1 MADDQ
6 DDQQTTDDTGA
17 AAVNVTDQLAD
28 DPGMP
33 TNAPDE
39 NPPAPESARY
49 EPGLIEVQLNDQVIP
64 TISGLTLDSSSADM
78 GAFNQA
84 LEELQAQEVIYTF
97 RNAEAGAGG
106 VAAATEDLGGL
117 PDLRNFLTIRAAD
130 DADVLAGANRLRQ
143 VAEVKMA
150 MPIPIS
156 APPAAAPPP
165 PMVGD
170 PLTGTSDQLATDP
183 KTGLDNQWY
192 VFRCKLDQ
200 AWLQN
205 DGTGVIIVDIDWG
218 FRTSHQDLRQ
228 NIDSAHTY
236 NAYDG
241 TANVSQGTWTMHGTG
256 VLGMAAATMNNV
268 GMCGAAVNATT
279 WPIQANTG
287 GTALPGN
294 AWANAIE
301 WASTQKTD
309 GHRMVIIV
317 EDQTGNFGNIEQV
330 VSINAAIK
338 RAIARNV
345 IVVVPA
351 GNGNRDVTIA
361 DDGVTPIPST
371 GSILVGS
378 TSYDPSRNPRST
390 WSNFGS
396 TMTVS
401 APGDKLHDLTC
412 APTSDSAYTN
422 TFGNTSGAAP
432 KVAGTVALML
442 GLNPKLTHQQ
452 ARDILFL
459 GPDVVDT
466 DVSKPV
472 GSFLNAKYAVDEAAR
487 MAATP

>member
-6 DDQQTTDDTGA
+6 DDQQTTDGA
-17 AAVNVTDQLAD
+17 DAAVVNVTDQLAD

-49 EPGLIEVQLNDQVIP
+49 EPGLIEVQLKDQVIP

-97 RNAEAGAGG
+97 RNAQAGG
-106 VAAATEDLGGL
+106 DAAATEDLGGL
-117 PDLRNFLTIRAAD
+117 PDLRNFLTIRIAD
-130 DADVLAGANRLRQ
+130 DADVLAGSNRLRQ
-143 VAEVKMA
+143 VAEVTMA
-150 MPIPIS
+150 MPIPVS

-170 PLTGTSDQLATDP
+170 PLTGTSDQLVTDP
-183 KTGLDNQWY
+183 NTGLDKQWY
-192 VFRCKLDQ
+192 IFRCKLDQ

-205 DGTGVIIVDIDWG
+205 DGAGVIIADIDWG
-218 FRTSHQDLRQ
+218 FRTTHQDLRQ
-228 NIDSAHTY
+228 NIDAGHTY

-241 TANVSQGTWTMHGTG
+241 SANVSQGNSTFHGTG
-256 VLGMAAATMNNV
+256 VTGLAAATMNNV

-279 WPIQANTG
+279 WPIQANMG

-301 WASTQKTD
+301 WASTQKTN

-330 VSINAAIK
+330 VSVNAAIK

-351 GNGNRDVTIA
+351 GNGNRDATIA
-361 DDGVTPIPST
+361 DDGVTPIPQT
-371 GSILVGS
+371 GSILVGA
-378 TSYDPSRNPRST
+378 TTYDPSQNPRAT
-390 WSNFGS
+390 WSNYGS

-412 APTSDSAYTN
+412 APTNDSAYTN
-422 TFGNTSGAAP
+422 AFGGTSGAAP

-442 GLNPKLTHQQ
+442 GVNPKLTHQQ

-459 GPDVVDT
+459 CPDVVDT

-487 MAATP
+487 MAANP

>member
-1 MADDQ
+1 
-6 DDQQTTDDTGA
+6 
-17 AAVNVTDQLAD
+17 
-28 DPGMP
+28 
-33 TNAPDE
+33 
-39 NPPAPESARY
+39 
-49 EPGLIEVQLNDQVIP
+49 
-64 TISGLTLDSSSADM
+64 
-78 GAFNQA
+78 
-84 LEELQAQEVIYTF
+84 
-97 RNAEAGAGG
+97 
-106 VAAATEDLGGL
+106 
-117 PDLRNFLTIRAAD
+117 
-130 DADVLAGANRLRQ
+130 
-143 VAEVKMA
+143 
-150 MPIPIS
+150 
-156 APPAAAPPP
+156 
-165 PMVGD
+165 
-170 PLTGTSDQLATDP
+170 
-183 KTGLDNQWY
+183 
-192 VFRCKLDQ
+192 
-200 AWLQN
+200 
-205 DGTGVIIVDIDWG
+205 
-218 FRTSHQDLRQ
+218 
-228 NIDSAHTY
+228 
-236 NAYDG
+236 
-241 TANVSQGTWTMHGTG
+241 MHGTG

-330 VSINAAIK
+330 VSVNAAIK

-361 DDGVTPIPST
+361 DDGVTPIPAT
-371 GSILVGS
+371 GSILVGA
-378 TSYDPSRNPRST
+378 TTYDPSKNSRSQ

-422 TFGNTSGAAP
+422 AFGNTSGAAP

-442 GLNPKLTHQQ
+442 GVNPKLTHQQ

-459 GPDVVDT
+459 CPDVVDT

>member
-6 DDQQTTDDTGA
+6 DDQQTTDGA
-17 AAVNVTDQLAD
+17 DAAVVNVTDQLAD

-39 NPPAPESARY
+39 NAPALESARY

-64 TISGLTLDSSSADM
+64 TISGLTLDSSSADI

-97 RNAEAGAGG
+97 RNAEGGASAD
-106 VAAATEDLGGL
+106 AAAAEDLGGL
-117 PDLRNFLTIRAAD
+117 PDLRNFLTIRIAD

-143 VAEVKMA
+143 VAEVTMA
-150 MPIPIS
+150 MPIPVS
-156 APPAAAPPP
+156 VPPAAAPP

-170 PLTGTSDQLATDP
+170 PLTGTSDQVVTDP

-192 VFRCKLDQ
+192 IFRCKLDQ

-218 FRTSHQDLRQ
+218 FRTTHQDLRQ
-228 NIDSAHTY
+228 NIDAAHTY

-241 TANVSQGTWTMHGTG
+241 SANVSQGTSTMHGTG

-287 GTALPGN
+287 GTALAGN

-330 VSINAAIK
+330 VSVNAAIK

-361 DDGVTPIPST
+361 DDGVTPIPQT
-371 GSILVGS
+371 GSILVGA
-378 TSYDPSRNPRST
+378 TTYDPSRNLRST

-412 APTSDSAYTN
+412 APANDSAYTN
-422 TFGNTSGAAP
+422 AFGGTSGAAP

-442 GLNPKLTHQQ
+442 GVNPKLTHQQ

-459 GPDVVDT
+459 CPDVVDT

-487 MAATP
+487 MAAKP

>member
-1 MADDQ
+1 MPDDQ
-6 DDQQTTDDTGA
+6 DQQTSDDTSGEV
-17 AAVNVTDQLAD
+17 VNVTDQLSD

-33 TNAPDE
+33 TNATDE
-39 NPPAPESARY
+39 NSPTPESARY
-49 EPGLIEVQLNDQVIP
+49 EPGLIEVQLGDEVIP
-64 TISGLTLDSSSADM
+64 TINGLTLDSSSAAM

-97 RNAEAGAGG
+97 RNAQD
-106 VAAATEDLGGL
+106 AAPTEDLGGL
-117 PDLRNFLTIRAAD
+117 PDLRNFLTIRVGD
-130 DADVLAGANRLRQ
+130 DADVLAGAKRLRE

-150 MPIPIS
+150 MPIPVS
-156 APPAAAPPP
+156 APPMAAPPP

-170 PLTGTSDQLATDP
+170 PLTGTSDQLVTDP

-192 VFRCKLDQ
+192 IFRCKLDQ
-200 AWLQN
+200 AWLQH
-205 DGTGVIIVDIDWG
+205 DGNGVIIVDIDWG
-218 FRTSHQDLRQ
+218 FRTTHQDLRQ
-228 NIDSAHTY
+228 NIDPSHTY
-236 NAYDG
+236 NSYDG
-241 TANVSQGTWTMHGTG
+241 SANVSQGATIYHGTAVTG
-256 VLGMAAATMNNV
+256 LAAATMNNV
-268 GMCGAAVNATT
+268 GMCGAAVNATL

-301 WASTQKTD
+301 WASTQKTN

-317 EDQTGNFGNIEQV
+317 EDMTGNFGNIEQV
-330 VSINAAIK
+330 LSVNAAIQ

-361 DDGVTPIPST
+361 DDGLTPIPST
-371 GSILVGS
+371 GSILVGA
-378 TSYDPSRNPRST
+378 TTYDPSRNPRSQ
-390 WSNFGS
+390 WSNYGS

-401 APGDKLHDLTC
+401 APGDKLHDVTC
-412 APTSDSAYTN
+412 AANSDAAYTN
-422 TFGNTSGAAP
+422 MFGNTSGAAP

-442 GLNPKLTHQQ
+442 GVNPKLTHQQ

-466 DVSKPV
+466 DVSKTV

>member
-6 DDQQTTDDTGA
+6 EDQQTIDDTSA
-17 AAVNVTDQLAD
+17 AVVNVTDQLAN

-33 TNAPDE
+33 TNATDE
-39 NPPAPESARY
+39 NPSVPESARY
-49 EPGLIEVQLNDQVIP
+49 EPGLIEVQLNDPVIP

-97 RNAEAGAGG
+97 RNAEADT
-106 VAAATEDLGGL
+106 AATEDLGGL
-117 PDLRNFLTIRAAD
+117 PDLRNFLTIRVAD

-143 VAEVKMA
+143 VAEVTMA
-150 MPIPIS
+150 MPIPLS

-170 PLTGTSDQLATDP
+170 PLTGTSDQLVTDP

-192 VFRCKLDQ
+192 IFRCKLDQ

-218 FRTSHQDLRQ
+218 FSTTHQDLRQ

-241 TANVSQGTWTMHGTG
+241 SANVSQGAVIYHGTAVTG
-256 VLGMAAATMNNV
+256 LAAATMNNV

-279 WPIQANTG
+279 WPVQANTG

-309 GHRMVIIV
+309 GQRMVIIV

-330 VSINAAIK
+330 VSVNAAIK

-361 DDGVTPIPST
+361 DDGVTPIPPT
-371 GSILVGS
+371 GSILVGA
-378 TSYDPSRNPRST
+378 TTYDPSRNPRWQ
-390 WSNFGS
+390 WSNYGWP
-396 TMTVS
+396 MTVS

-412 APTSDSAYTN
+412 APTNDSAYTN
-422 TFGNTSGAAP
+422 TFGGTSGAAP

-442 GLNPKLTHQQ
+442 GVNPKLTHQQ
-452 ARDILFL
+452 VRDILFL

>member
-1 MADDQ
+1 MPDDE
-6 DDQQTTDDTGA
+6 DQQTTDDTSVA
-17 AAVNVTDQLAD
+17 LVNVTDQLAD

-33 TNAPDE
+33 TNATDE
-39 NPPAPESARY
+39 NPPTPESARY
-49 EPGLIEVQLNDQVIP
+49 EPGLLEVQLNDEVIP
-64 TISGLTLDSSSADM
+64 TINGLTLESSSADM
-78 GAFNQA
+78 GAFNQS

-97 RNAEAGAGG
+97 RNAQD
-106 VAAATEDLGGL
+106 AAPEDLGGL
-117 PDLRNFLTIRAAD
+117 PDLRNFLTIRLAD
-130 DADVLAGANRLRQ
+130 DVDALAGANRLRQ
-143 VAEVKMA
+143 VPEVKMA
-150 MPIPIS
+150 MPIPVS
-156 APPAAAPPP
+156 APPAGAPPP

-170 PLTGTSDQLATDP
+170 PLTGTSDQLVTGP

-192 VFRCKLDQ
+192 IFRCKLDQ
-200 AWLQN
+200 AWLQH
-205 DGTGVIIVDIDWG
+205 DGNGVIIADIDWG
-218 FRTSHQDLRQ
+218 FMTTHQDLRQ
-228 NIDSAHTY
+228 NIDPAHTY

-241 TANVSQGTWTMHGTG
+241 SANVSQGPSISHGTG
-256 VLGMAAATMNNV
+256 VTGLAAATMNNV

-317 EDQTGNFGNIEQV
+317 EDMTGNFGNIEQRPSV
-330 VSINAAIK
+330 NAAIQ

-351 GNGNRDVTIA
+351 GNGNRDVTVA
-361 DDGVTPIPST
+361 DDGVTPIPPT
-371 GSILVGS
+371 GSILVGA
-378 TSYDPSRNPRST
+378 TTYDPSRNPRWQ
-390 WSNFGS
+390 WSNYGS

-401 APGDKLHDLTC
+401 APGDKLHDVTC
-412 APTSDSAYTN
+412 APNNDSAYTN
-422 TFGNTSGAAP
+422 TFGGTSGAAP

-442 GLNPKLTHQQ
+442 GVNPRLTHQQ

>member
-1 MADDQ
+1 MPDDQ
-6 DDQQTTDDTGA
+6 DQQTTDDTSGEV
-17 AAVNVTDQLAD
+17 VNVTDQLSD

-33 TNAPDE
+33 TNATDE
-39 NPPAPESARY
+39 NPPVPESARY
-49 EPGLIEVQLNDQVIP
+49 EPGLIEVQLNDEVIP
-64 TISGLTLDSSSADM
+64 TINGLTLESSSADM

-84 LEELQAQEVIYTF
+84 LEELQAQEMIYTF
-97 RNAEAGAGG
+97 RNAQEATS
-106 VAAATEDLGGL
+106 TEDLGGL
-117 PDLRNFLTIRAAD
+117 PDLRNFLTIRVSD

-150 MPIPIS
+150 MPIPVS
-156 APPAAAPPP
+156 APPMAAPPP

-170 PLTGTSDQLATDP
+170 PLTGTSDQLVTDP

-192 VFRCKLDQ
+192 IFRCKLDQ
-200 AWLQN
+200 AWLQH
-205 DGTGVIIVDIDWG
+205 DGNGVIIVDIDWG
-218 FRTSHQDLRQ
+218 FRTTHQDLRQ
-228 NIDSAHTY
+228 NIDPAHTY

-241 TANVSQGTWTMHGTG
+241 SANVSQGPSISHGTG
-256 VLGMAAATMNNV
+256 VTGLAAATMNNV

-287 GTALPGN
+287 GIALPGD

-301 WASTQKTD
+301 WASTQKTN

-317 EDQTGNFGNIEQV
+317 EDMTGNFGNIEQRPSV
-330 VSINAAIK
+330 NAAIQ

-361 DDGVTPIPST
+361 DDGVTPIPPT
-371 GSILVGS
+371 GSILVGA
-378 TSYDPSRNPRST
+378 TTYDPSRNPRAQ
-390 WSNFGS
+390 WSNYGS

-401 APGDKLHDLTC
+401 APGDKLHDVTC
-412 APTSDSAYTN
+412 APNNDSAYTN
-422 TFGNTSGAAP
+422 TFGGTSGAAP

-442 GLNPKLTHQQ
+442 GVNPKLTHQQ

>member
-1 MADDQ
+1 MPN
-6 DDQQTTDDTGA
+6 DTSA
-17 AAVNVTDQLAD
+17 AVVNVTDKLAD

-33 TNAPDE
+33 TNATDE

-49 EPGLIEVQLNDQVIP
+49 ELGLIEVQLNDQVIP

-97 RNAEAGAGG
+97 RNVQGGAGAD
-106 VAAATEDLGGL
+106 AASTEDLGEL
-117 PDLRNFLTIRAAD
+117 PDLRNFLTIRVAD
-130 DADVLAGANRLRQ
+130 DADVVAGANRLRQ

-150 MPIPIS
+150 MPIPVS
-156 APPAAAPPP
+156 APPAGAPPP
-165 PMVGD
+165 PIVGD
-170 PLTGTSDQLATDP
+170 PLTGTSDQLVTDP

-192 VFRCKLDQ
+192 IFRCKLDQ

-228 NIDSAHTY
+228 NIDPAHTR

-241 TANVSQGTWTMHGTG
+241 SANVSQGTWTMHGTG

-330 VSINAAIK
+330 VSVNAAIK

-422 TFGNTSGAAP
+422 MFGNTSGAAP

-442 GLNPKLTHQQ
+442 GVNPKLTHQQ

>member
-1 MADDQ
+1 MANDQ
-6 DDQQTTDDTGA
+6 EDQQTIDDASA
-17 AAVNVTDQLAD
+17 AVVNVTDQLAN

-33 TNAPDE
+33 TNATDE
-39 NPPAPESARY
+39 NPSAPESARY

-64 TISGLTLDSSSADM
+64 TINGLTIDSSSADM

-97 RNAEAGAGG
+97 RNAEAD
-106 VAAATEDLGGL
+106 AATTEDLGGL
-117 PDLRNFLTIRAAD
+117 PDLRNFLTIRVAD

-143 VAEVKMA
+143 VNEVTMA
-150 MPIPIS
+150 TPVPVS

-170 PLTGTSDQLATDP
+170 PLTGTSDQLVTDP

-192 VFRCKLDQ
+192 IFRCKLDQ
-200 AWLQN
+200 AWLQH
-205 DGTGVIIVDIDWG
+205 DGNGVIIVDIDWG
-218 FRTSHQDLRQ
+218 FRTTHQDLRQ
-228 NIDSAHTY
+228 NIDAAHTY

-241 TANVSQGTWTMHGTG
+241 SANVSQGTSTMHGTG

-268 GMCGAAVNATT
+268 GMCGSAVNATT

-287 GTALPGN
+287 GAALPGD

-317 EDQTGNFGNIEQV
+317 EDQTGNFGNIEQRLSV
-330 VSINAAIK
+330 NAAIK

-361 DDGVTPIPST
+361 DDGVTPIPPT
-371 GSILVGS
+371 GSILVGA
-378 TSYDPSRNPRST
+378 TTYDPSGNPRAQ
-390 WSNFGS
+390 WSNYGWP
-396 TMTVS
+396 MTVS

-412 APTSDSAYTN
+412 APTNDSAYTN
-422 TFGNTSGAAP
+422 TFGGTSGAAP

-442 GLNPKLTHQQ
+442 GVNPKLTQQ
-452 ARDILFL
+452 QVRDILFL

>member
-1 MADDQ
+1 MPDDQ
-6 DDQQTTDDTGA
+6 DDQQTTDDTNA
-17 AAVNVTDQLAD
+17 AVVNVTDQLAT

-33 TNAPDE
+33 TNATDK
-39 NPPAPESARY
+39 NPPASESARY
-49 EPGLIEVQLNDQVIP
+49 ESGLIEVQLNDQVIP
-64 TISGLTLDSSSADM
+64 TINGLTLDSSSADM
-78 GAFNQA
+78 GAFNRA
-84 LEELQAQEVIYTF
+84 LEELQTQEVIYTF
-97 RNAEAGAGG
+97 RNAQD
-106 VAAATEDLGGL
+106 AASTENLGGL
-117 PDLRNFLTIRAAD
+117 PDLRNFVTIRIAD
-130 DADVLAGANRLRQ
+130 DADMLAGANRLRQ
-143 VAEVKMA
+143 VAEVNMA
-150 MPIPIS
+150 MPIPVS
-156 APPAAAPPP
+156 APPAVAPPP

-170 PLTGTSDQLATDP
+170 PLTGTSDQVVTDP

-192 VFRCKLDQ
+192 IFRCKLDQ
-200 AWLQN
+200 AWLQH
-205 DGTGVIIVDIDWG
+205 DGNGVIIVDIDWG
-218 FRTSHQDLRQ
+218 FRTTHQDLRQ
-228 NIDSAHTY
+228 NIDPAHTY

-241 TANVSQGTWTMHGTG
+241 SANVSQGTWTMHGTA

-287 GTALPGN
+287 GTALAGN

-317 EDQTGNFGNIEQV
+317 ENMTGNFGNIEQV
-330 VSINAAIK
+330 LSVNAAIQ
-338 RAIARNV
+338 RAIAKNV

-361 DDGVTPIPST
+361 DDGVTPIPRT

-401 APGDKLHDLTC
+401 APGDKVHDLTC
-412 APTSDSAYTN
+412 AANNDSAYTN
-422 TFGNTSGAAP
+422 AFGNTSGAAP

-442 GLNPKLTHQQ
+442 GVNPKLTPQQ

-459 GPDVVDT
+459 APDVVDT

>member
-1 MADDQ
+1 
-6 DDQQTTDDTGA
+6 
-17 AAVNVTDQLAD
+17 
-28 DPGMP
+28 
-33 TNAPDE
+33 
-39 NPPAPESARY
+39 
-49 EPGLIEVQLNDQVIP
+49 
-64 TISGLTLDSSSADM
+64 
-78 GAFNQA
+78 
-84 LEELQAQEVIYTF
+84 
-97 RNAEAGAGG
+97 
-106 VAAATEDLGGL
+106 
-117 PDLRNFLTIRAAD
+117 
-130 DADVLAGANRLRQ
+130 
-143 VAEVKMA
+143 
-150 MPIPIS
+150 
-156 APPAAAPPP
+156 
-165 PMVGD
+165 MVGD

-192 VFRCKLDQ
+192 IFRTKLDQ

-205 DGTGVIIVDIDWG
+205 DGNGVIIVDIDWG

-228 NIDSAHTY
+228 NIDAAHTY

-241 TANVSQGTWTMHGTG
+241 STNVSQGTWTMHGTG

-330 VSINAAIK
+330 VSVNAAIQ

-351 GNGNRDVTIA
+351 GNGNRDATIA
-361 DDGVTPIPST
+361 DDGVTLIPRT

-378 TSYDPSRNPRST
+378 TSYDPSRNPRSN

-412 APTSDSAYTN
+412 APINDSAYTN
-422 TFGNTSGAAP
+422 AFGNTSGAAP

-442 GLNPKLTHQQ
+442 GVNPRLTPQQ

-459 GPDVVDT
+459 CPDVVDT

-472 GSFLNAKYAVDEAAR
+472 GSFLNAKYAVDEAVR
-487 MAATP
+487 MGATP

>member
-1 MADDQ
+1 MPDDQ
-6 DDQQTTDDTGA
+6 DQQTTDDTSGEV
-17 AAVNVTDQLAD
+17 VNVTDQLSD

-33 TNAPDE
+33 TNATDE
-39 NPPAPESARY
+39 NPPVPESARY
-49 EPGLIEVQLNDQVIP
+49 EPGLIEVQLNDEVIP
-64 TISGLTLDSSSADM
+64 TINGLTLESSSADM

-84 LEELQAQEVIYTF
+84 LEELQAQEMIYTF
-97 RNAEAGAGG
+97 RNAQEAAS
-106 VAAATEDLGGL
+106 TEDLGGL
-117 PDLRNFLTIRAAD
+117 PDLRNFLTIRVSD

-150 MPIPIS
+150 MPIPVS
-156 APPAAAPPP
+156 APPMAAPPP

-170 PLTGTSDQLATDP
+170 PLTGTSDQLVTDP

-192 VFRCKLDQ
+192 IFRCKLDQ
-200 AWLQN
+200 AWLQH
-205 DGTGVIIVDIDWG
+205 DGNGVIIVDIDWG
-218 FRTSHQDLRQ
+218 FRTTHQDLRQ
-228 NIDSAHTY
+228 NIDPAYTY

-241 TANVSQGTWTMHGTG
+241 SANVSQGPSISHGTG
-256 VLGMAAATMNNV
+256 VTGLAAATMNNV

-287 GTALPGN
+287 GIALPGD

-301 WASTQKTD
+301 WASTQKTN

-317 EDQTGNFGNIEQV
+317 EDMTGNFGNIEQRPSV
-330 VSINAAIK
+330 NAAIQ

-361 DDGVTPIPST
+361 DDGVTPIPPT
-371 GSILVGS
+371 GSILVGA
-378 TSYDPSRNPRST
+378 TTYDPSRNPRAQ
-390 WSNFGS
+390 WSNYGS

-401 APGDKLHDLTC
+401 APGDKLHDVTC
-412 APTSDSAYTN
+412 APNNDSAYTN
-422 TFGNTSGAAP
+422 TFGGTSGAAP

-442 GLNPKLTHQQ
+442 GVNPKLTHQQ

>member
-1 MADDQ
+1 MPDDE
-6 DDQQTTDDTGA
+6 DQQTTDDTSVA
-17 AAVNVTDQLAD
+17 LVNVTDQLAD

-33 TNAPDE
+33 TNATDE
-39 NPPAPESARY
+39 NPPTPESARY
-49 EPGLIEVQLNDQVIP
+49 EPGLLEVQLNDEVIP
-64 TISGLTLDSSSADM
+64 TINGLTLESSSADM
-78 GAFNQA
+78 GAFNQS

-97 RNAEAGAGG
+97 RNAQD
-106 VAAATEDLGGL
+106 AAPEDLGGL
-117 PDLRNFLTIRAAD
+117 PDLRNFLTIRLAD
-130 DADVLAGANRLRQ
+130 DVDVLAGANRFRQ
-143 VAEVKMA
+143 VPEVKMA
-150 MPIPIS
+150 MPIPVS
-156 APPAAAPPP
+156 APPAGAPPP

-170 PLTGTSDQLATDP
+170 PLTGTSDQLVTGP

-192 VFRCKLDQ
+192 IFRCKLDQ
-200 AWLQN
+200 AWLQH
-205 DGTGVIIVDIDWG
+205 DGNGVIIADIDWG
-218 FRTSHQDLRQ
+218 FMTTHQDLRQ
-228 NIDSAHTY
+228 NIDPAHTY

-241 TANVSQGTWTMHGTG
+241 SANVSQGPSISHGTG
-256 VLGMAAATMNNV
+256 VTGLAAATMNNV

-317 EDQTGNFGNIEQV
+317 EDMTGNFGNIEQRPSV
-330 VSINAAIK
+330 NAAIQ

-351 GNGNRDVTIA
+351 GNGNRDVTVA
-361 DDGVTPIPST
+361 DDGVTPIPPT
-371 GSILVGS
+371 GSILVGA
-378 TSYDPSRNPRST
+378 TTYDPSRNPRWQ
-390 WSNFGS
+390 WSNYGS

-401 APGDKLHDLTC
+401 APGDKLHDVTC
-412 APTSDSAYTN
+412 APNNDSAYTN
-422 TFGNTSGAAP
+422 TFGGTSGAAP

-442 GLNPKLTHQQ
+442 GVNPRLTHQQ

>member
-6 DDQQTTDDTGA
+6 DDQQTTDGTGA
-17 AAVNVTDQLAD
+17 AVVNVTDQLAD

-78 GAFNQA
+78 GTFNQA

-97 RNAEAGAGG
+97 RNAEAGASGD
-106 VAAATEDLGGL
+106 AAATEDLGGL
-117 PDLRNFLTIRAAD
+117 PDLRNFLTIRVAD

-150 MPIPIS
+150 MPIPVS
-156 APPAAAPPP
+156 APPAGPPPP

-170 PLTGTSDQLATDP
+170 PLTGTSDKLATDP

-218 FRTSHQDLRQ
+218 FRTTHQDLRQ

-442 GLNPKLTHQQ
+442 GVNPKLTHQQ

-459 GPDVVDT
+459 
-466 DVSKPV
+466 
-472 GSFLNAKYAVDEAAR
+472 
-487 MAATP
+487 